1 MSVCGNRGDSQEP
14 VGSSWATPQSRICH
28 QYHPG
33 VSVASLERVPYRS
46 HPPAMAPLAHT
57 RWSAFVA
64 SQTLIG
70 QTPRVLSQESPQEN
84 TMSLDL
90 LRETEE
96 LQTPKLS
103 ERLDAEVESEATSA
117 EPIRYVGRLSEEL
130 SGDAGAMY
138 LREIAHHELLTA
150 QEEVS
155 LAQRLEVGKAAL
167 RELATADES
176 LDADHRVEL
185 EQQAEDGE
193 RARRRL
199 IECNLRLVVSVA
211 RRYLGR
217 GVPFLDLVQE
227 GNIGLQTGI
236 EKYDWRRGFRLSTYI
251 YWWIRQ
257 AVTRCVADQSRTI
270 RLPGHV
276 IELLTRTARAER
288 ELATELGR
296 QPTVDEVG
304 QYLDI
309 DPDRINEAR
318 RAARMPL
325 SLEAPLG
332 EDGELTRGDLI
343 GDDAAAEAAHRSS
356 EASDLSER
364 LQSALDELHP
374 RERQVLRLRFGL
386 DRGYERTLGEVG
398 EELGVSRERIRQ
410 IEAKGLRKL
419 RHMPSLRE
427 LQEYAS

>member
-1 MSVCGNRGDSQEP
+1 
-14 VGSSWATPQSRICH
+14 
-28 QYHPG
+28 
-33 VSVASLERVPYRS
+33 
-46 HPPAMAPLAHT
+46 
-57 RWSAFVA
+57 
-64 SQTLIG
+64 
-70 QTPRVLSQESPQEN
+70 
-84 TMSLDL
+84 MSLDL
-90 LRETEE
+90 LRETDE
-96 LQTPKLS
+96 LQTAKLS

-130 SGDAGAMY
+130 SSDAGATY
-138 LREIAHHELLTA
+138 LREVAHHDLLSA

-155 LAQRLEVGKAAL
+155 LAQRLEVGRTAL
-167 RELATADES
+167 RELATADEW

-185 EQQAEDGE
+185 EQQAEDGQC
-193 RARRRL
+193 ARRRL

-227 GNIGLQTGI
+227 GNIGLQAGI
-236 EKYDWRRGFRLSTYI
+236 ERYDWRRGFRLSTYI

-257 AVTRCVADQSRTI
+257 AVTRCVAEQSRTI
-270 RLPGHV
+270 RLPGQV

-288 ELATELGR
+288 DLATELGR
-296 QPTVDEVG
+296 QPTLDEVG

-309 DPDRINEAR
+309 DPDRITEAR
-318 RAARMPL
+318 RASRMPV

-332 EDGELTRGDLI
+332 EDGELTQGDLI

-386 DRGYERTLGEVG
+386 DRGYDRTQGEVG
-398 EELGVSRERIRQ
+398 EQLGVSRELIGQ

>member
-1 MSVCGNRGDSQEP
+1 
-14 VGSSWATPQSRICH
+14 
-28 QYHPG
+28 
-33 VSVASLERVPYRS
+33 
-46 HPPAMAPLAHT
+46 
-57 RWSAFVA
+57 
-64 SQTLIG
+64 
-70 QTPRVLSQESPQEN
+70 
-84 TMSLDL
+84 MSLDSFQ
-90 LRETEE
+90 ETEE
-96 LQTPKLS
+96 LLGPELS
-103 ERLDAEVESEATSA
+103 ERLDSDVETEATTA
-117 EPIRYVGRLSEEL
+117 APIRHFGPLSEEL
-130 SGDAGAMY
+130 LGDAGAMY
-138 LREIAHHELLTA
+138 LREIANHELLTA
-150 QEEVS
+150 QDEVS
-155 LAQRLEVGKAAL
+155 LAQRLEAGKAAL

-176 LDADHRVEL
+176 LDTDHRVEL

-236 EKYDWRRGFRLSTYI
+236 DKYDWRRGFRLSTYI

-257 AVTRCVADQSRTI
+257 AVTRGITDQSRTI

-276 IELLTRTARAER
+276 IELLTRITRAER
-288 ELATELGR
+288 VLAAELGR
-296 QPTVDEVG
+296 QPTLEEVG
-304 QYLDI
+304 QYLEI
-309 DPDRINEAR
+309 DPDHINEVR
-318 RAARMPL
+318 RSARMPV
-325 SLEAPLG
+325 SLETPLG

-356 EASDLSER
+356 EAADLSDR

-398 EELGVSRERIRQ
+398 EVLGVSRERVRQ
-410 IEAKGLRKL
+410 IEAEGLRKL
-419 RHMPSLRE
+419 RHMPWLRRD
-427 LQEYAS
+427 LQAYA